1 MPELPIEKL
10 EEDNAIQK
18 NNENEP
24 FKEDNNNQQSTQ
36 MPKKTLTRMMTMAK
50 RGSIIMKSNPLDE
63 LEDEKDDGKKETL
76 FFNKGKKVNF

>member
-1 MPELPIEKL
+1 
-10 EEDNAIQK
+10 
-18 NNENEP
+18 
-24 FKEDNNNQQSTQ
+24 